1 MNHVIWIVIDFAT
14 RLLLGHA
21 WRQLKRWNRKPRVQH
36 IPEPPVP
43 WVSGYDDSANLAA
56 LVAIRQHRSQW
67 AAAAAQT
74 ASYETFLFA

>member
-43 WVSGYDDSANLAA
+43 WVGYDDSANLAA